1 MTTTTSGD
9 SGAAVG
15 WLGRATSSRAPG
27 LSAGARALVVQLSGA
42 TRCPRAEGEVCADQ
56 YAPRVGLGAGG
67 QRGTRAGTRPR
78 RRPTQ
83 FRAHARVPEAP
94 GSSPGE
100 RALGA
105 GVLTRRS
112 GHRRG
117 SGRAGRGVLASPGAS
132 VRTEHARGQRTQGE
146 L

>member
-42 TRCPRAEGEVCADQ
+42 TRCPRAGGEFRPWPPL
-56 YAPRVGLGAGG
+56 APSAE
-67 QRGTRAGTRPR
+67 
-78 RRPTQ
+78 
-83 FRAHARVPEAP
+83 AHARVPGVP